1 MKQGRSMYRGS
12 CLCGTV
18 QYKVRGEFG
27 VGYFCHCKRCR
38 KATWTAFA
46 SSALVATQDFVV
58 VAGEQAMKSFSVN
71 GVHRVFCAEC
81 GSPIISR
88 RDAMP
93 DFVRV
98 RLGTLDS
105 PLGCGPQGPIR
116 GHIYVGSK
124 ADWFQIHDSLPQ
136 YPEEPP
142 RG

>member
-1 MKQGRSMYRGS
+1 MYRGS
-12 CLCGTV
+12 CLCGAV
-18 QYKVRGEFG
+18 QYEVRGELG
-27 VGYFCHCKRCR
+27 IGYFCHCKRCR
-38 KATWTAFA
+38 KATGTAFA
-46 SSALVATQDFVV
+46 SSALVATQDFAV

-88 RDAMP
+88 RDAIP

-105 PLGCGPQGPIR
+105 PLERGPQGPIQ
-116 GHIYVGSK
+116 GHIYVDSK

-136 YPEEPP
+136 YPAEPP

>member
-1 MKQGRSMYRGS
+1 MHRGS

-18 QYKVRGEFG
+18 QYEIRGELG
-27 VGYFCHCKRCR
+27 IGYFCHCKRCR
-38 KATWTAFA
+38 KATGTAFA
-46 SSALVATQDFVV
+46 TSVLVATRDFVV
-58 VAGEQAMKSFSVN
+58 ITGEQAMKSFSAN

-105 PLGCGPQGPIR
+105 PLESEAQSVIR
-116 GHIYVGSK
+116 GHIYVDSK
-124 ADWFQIHDSLPQ
+124 ADWFQIHGSLPQ
-136 YPEEPP
+136 YPKEPP
-142 RG
+142 VG